1 MGLKF
6 TISFFE
12 IYGGRCYDLLNKQN
26 KLNIL
31 EDKNQNVQIQGLE
44 ERLVGSADEMYSMI
58 EYGNSVR
65 TTHQT
70 VANDTS
76 SRSHA
81 ICQVS
86 YTTKPEILRSVL
98 RMLLVMLMV
107 NFCLSIL
114 L

>member
-1 MGLKF
+1 MKF

-44 ERLVGSADEMYSMI
+44 ERFVSSADDMYALI

-70 VANDTS
+70 VSNDTS

-81 ICQVS
+81 ICQVLFLNKNLCV
-86 YTTKPEILRSVL
+86 TD
-98 RMLLVMLMV
+98 
-107 NFCLSIL
+107 
-114 L
+114 